1 MTPSELELRGQ
12 LLYGRLWQVDLAR
25 NVGVSRT
32 AVVRWKLGRTKIKPE
47 IEEKIDELLAK
58 RIRMI
63 HGIIAANSKKETK
76 KIKKCSKCAA

>member
-1 MTPSELELRGQ
+1 MTPAELELRGQ
-12 LLYGRLWQVDLAR
+12 LLYGRLWQLDLAR

-47 IEEKIDELLAK
+47 IEDKIDELLAK

-63 HGIIAANSKKETK
+63 HSIISTNPKMETK